1 VKTTPVQ
8 FIPLDLA
15 VSFVRRLEA
24 DARRSAIEYRE
35 NIKQLKEKYEEMQ
48 GEIHRTQTI
57 HTNIQAEVHKGQAEF
72 DRMSADFAAYRSSA
86 QVTLDQLKERIAS
99 LSAHN
104 KDLNAALEA
113 ERNERETCERDLET
127 ERKAREAC
135 ERDIAGL
142 IVENLVLQTSILDTD
157 TAGPVLALLQQH
169 EAFRRQIQSI
179 RETKGKVQDELHS
192 WTDHFQETLSR
203 IPTKSDFGPVSHL
216 RLQDAAYNDQLQALN
231 QQISPVRKQLRK
243 LGFKL
248 RDEDKY
254 AKLQEE
260 RDELLRKLKL
270 WKDNSGDLETMT
282 QERNV
287 LDKELKELKRVL
299 AAPARDDPE
308 IVALRSQFEY
318 VSSELMTCRAKAIAL
333 EVECRQLKE
342 RTDVE
347 EAPKRKSSF
356 RSEQFSPR
364 QASFLRP

>member
-1 VKTTPVQ
+1 
-8 FIPLDLA
+8 
-15 VSFVRRLEA
+15 
-24 DARRSAIEYRE
+24 
-35 NIKQLKEKYEEMQ
+35 
-48 GEIHRTQTI
+48 
-57 HTNIQAEVHKGQAEF
+57 
-72 DRMSADFAAYRSSA
+72 
-86 QVTLDQLKERIAS
+86 
-99 LSAHN
+99 
-104 KDLNAALEA
+104 
-113 ERNERETCERDLET
+113 
-127 ERKAREAC
+127 
-135 ERDIAGL
+135 
-142 IVENLVLQTSILDTD
+142 
-157 TAGPVLALLQQH
+157 
-169 EAFRRQIQSI
+169 
-179 RETKGKVQDELHS
+179 
-192 WTDHFQETLSR
+192 
-203 IPTKSDFGPVSHL
+203 
-216 RLQDAAYNDQLQALN
+216 
-231 QQISPVRKQLRK
+231 VRKQLRK